1 MSISTLLTAHTIWS
15 MRHELIAVSF
25 SLLGILLMPVIAVII
40 LTQTGINIVSDALVG
55 LNPENQTVVILNP
68 ADGSVLKEINAP
80 IVWPVLGVITLEFA
94 QSSSFQIFH
103 TGIDIANAQGR
114 VGDPITPM
122 MDGTVTYAG
131 EISWGYGKHIIID
144 HGDNITTVYAH
155 LDRIF
160 VYKGQT
166 VKVGDTIGHMGST
179 GWSTGPHLHFET
191 RVFGIPVNPRAF
203 LGEKE

>member
-1 MSISTLLTAHTIWS
+1 MSISSLLATRTIWS
-15 MRHELIAVSF
+15 MRQELITVSLA
-25 SLLGILLMPVIAVII
+25 LLGILLMPVIAVII
-40 LTQTGINIVSDALVG
+40 LTQTGINIVSDSLVG
-55 LNPENQTVVILNP
+55 LNPETQTVVILNP
-68 ADGSVLKEINAP
+68 ADGSVLKEIDAT
-80 IVWPVLGVITLEFA
+80 IVWPVIGVITLEFA
-94 QSSSFQIFH
+94 QSSSYQIFH
-103 TGIDIANAQGR
+103 TGIDIANARGR

-122 MDGTVTYAG
+122 MDGTITYAG

-144 HGDNITTVYAH
+144 HGDNVTTVYAH

-160 VYKGQT
+160 VFKGQT

-203 LGEKE
+203 LRE

>member
-1 MSISTLLTAHTIWS
+1 MSISTLLAAHTIWS
-15 MRHELIAVSF
+15 MRHELIAVTF
-25 SLLGILLMPVIAVII
+25 ALLGILLMPVIAVII

-55 LNPENQTVVILNP
+55 LNPENQRVVILNP
-68 ADGSVLKEINAP
+68 ADGTIVKEIDAP

-122 MDGTVTYAG
+122 MDGTIIYAG

-166 VKVGDTIGHMGST
+166 VKVGDTIGHMGTT

-203 LGEKE
+203 LGGL